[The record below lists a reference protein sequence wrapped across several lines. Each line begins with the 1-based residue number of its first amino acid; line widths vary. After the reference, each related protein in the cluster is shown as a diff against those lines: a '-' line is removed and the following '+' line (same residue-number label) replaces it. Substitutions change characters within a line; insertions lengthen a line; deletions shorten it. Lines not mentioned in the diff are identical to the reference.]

1 MGNVSSA
8 LNVLPQSYSVQ
19 IEVMLSSCSIIRTD
33 KSDGISTGSTETSHH
48 FSGFI
53 SVSCSLQKDPV
64 GSLGNTIP
72 NGTVSEQ

>member
-8 LNVLPQSYSVQ
+8 RNVLPQSYSVQ
-19 IEVMLSSCSIIRTD
+19 IDVMLSSCSIIRTD

-53 SVSCSLQKDPV
+53 SVNCSLQKDAV
-64 GSLGNTIP
+64 GSLDKTIP
-72 NGTVSEQ
+72 SNTVSE

>member
-8 LNVLPQSYSVQ
+8 RNVLPQSYSVQ
-19 IEVMLSSCSIIRTD
+19 IDVMLSSCSIIRTD

-53 SVSCSLQKDPV
+53 SVSCNLQKDAV
-64 GSLGNTIP
+64 GSLDYTVPI
-72 NGTVSEQ
+72 GTVSE